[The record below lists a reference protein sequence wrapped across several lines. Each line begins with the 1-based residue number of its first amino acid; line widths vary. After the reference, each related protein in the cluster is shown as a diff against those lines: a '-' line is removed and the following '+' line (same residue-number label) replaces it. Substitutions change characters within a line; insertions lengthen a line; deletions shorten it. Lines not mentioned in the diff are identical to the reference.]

1 MSSILVYSAG
11 AGFFLMGANYSL
23 YGAAASYYPTHI
35 RGTGFGASIAVGR
48 IGSVNRADA
57 RRHAASCRHGCDRR
71 FEYLMPAAALAGSA
85 VFAPS
90 YCRRAD

>member
-1 MSSILVYSAG
+1 
-11 AGFFLMGANYSL
+11 
-23 YGAAASYYPTHI
+23 
-35 RGTGFGASIAVGR
+35 VGR